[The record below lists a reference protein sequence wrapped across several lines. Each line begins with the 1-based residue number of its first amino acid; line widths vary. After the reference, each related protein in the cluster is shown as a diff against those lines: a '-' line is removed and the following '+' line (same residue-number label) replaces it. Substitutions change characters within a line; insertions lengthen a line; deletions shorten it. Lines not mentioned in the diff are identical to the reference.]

1 MVRGDSTPKN
11 NEIMTKTV
19 RLVDIDGEQLGVV
32 QTTEALRIAREKGLD
47 LVLVAPSANPPVAR
61 IMDYGKYK
69 YEKDKRK
76 KEAKKKTKQSQLKE
90 MKFRIRIDEH
100 DFQTKTN
107 RIKEFLEKGS
117 KVRVVIMFRGREIVF
132 SDKGREIL
140 ERVADQLQLI
150 SDIDRPPK
158 LEGRDMWMILKPKA
172 APQGGKDNGQQSK
185 DEDS

>member
-1 MVRGDSTPKN
+1 
-11 NEIMTKTV
+11 MTKTV

-117 KVRVVIMFRGREIVF
+117 KVRW
-132 SDKGREIL
+132 S
-140 ERVADQLQLI
+140 
-150 SDIDRPPK
+150 
-158 LEGRDMWMILKPKA
+158 
-172 APQGGKDNGQQSK
+172 
-185 DEDS
+185 

>member
-1 MVRGDSTPKN
+1 MAR
-11 NEIMTKTV
+11 TV
-19 RLVDIDGEQLGVV
+19 RLVDVNGEQLGVV
-32 QTTEALRIAREKGLD
+32 TTTEALKIAREKNLD
-47 LVLVAPSANPPVAR
+47 LVLVSPAANPPVAR

-76 KEAKKKTKQSQLKE
+76 KEAKKKTKQTQLKE

-107 RIKEFLEKGS
+107 RIQEFLEKGN

-132 SDKGREIL
+132 SDKGKEIL
-140 ERVADQLQLI
+140 NRVSTQLQQI
-150 SDIDRPPK
+150 SDVDRPPK

-172 APQGGKDNGQQSK
+172 APQGGKETAQQTK
-185 DEDS
+185 DDAA